1 MNKILGRDPVFVVE
15 VTAATLLALSL
26 FLNLST
32 DVQALANAAVMA
44 VAGVVSAWAVAAE
57 RAVPLLLGAAR
68 AVLALIAGLGVD
80 IPANIQAAVF
90 ALVSVVTMILVRD
103 RVVAPVPLTANGR
116 HDMTTPP
123 ITRTT
128 GGHV

>member
-1 MNKILGRDPVFVVE
+1 MKVLGRDPVFVVE
-15 VTAATLLALSL
+15 VTAAALLALSL
-26 FLNLST
+26 FLNFST
-32 DVQALANAAVMA
+32 DVQALVNAAVMA

-57 RAVPLLLGAAR
+57 KAVPLLMGAGR

-80 IPANIQAAVF
+80 IPANVQAGVF
-90 ALVSVVTMILVRD
+90 AVISVVTMVIVRD
-103 RVVAPVPLTANGR
+103 RVVAPVPLAANGR